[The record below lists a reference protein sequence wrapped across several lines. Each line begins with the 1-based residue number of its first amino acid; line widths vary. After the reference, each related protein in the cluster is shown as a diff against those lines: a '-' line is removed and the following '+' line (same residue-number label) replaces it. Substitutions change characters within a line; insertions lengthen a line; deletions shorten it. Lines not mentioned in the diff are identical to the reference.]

1 MGYEKIITY
10 TLASENGASLR
21 ASGWMAVDGLRGG
34 GNWNVPGRP
43 GTDSPNSGPKR
54 LYALDLRQ
62 NRSRVG
68 K

>member
-34 GNWNVPGRP
+34 GNWSVPGRP
-43 GTDSPNSGPKR
+43 RTDSPNSGPKR